1 MNKEK
6 ITIVVPIYNAEKY
19 LERCIKSI
27 LDQTYENLEIIL
39 VNDGSTDKSLE
50 ICEKFKAEDNRIII
64 INKENGGV
72 SSARNKGIDA
82 ATGKFIIFIDADDYI
97 EKEMFEVLEEDL
109 FKNNVDISM
118 CGFRTVDVNGNILS
132 ESSPM
137 KEKYFDVKTFKRNL
151 FDDRYYR
158 NLIWNKLFRLE
169 IIKEHNIRFNEDIH
183 INENVLFMLDFA
195 KYAFRYSYGNEILYN
210 FLYNPNGEMHRKFNL
225 KKVSALTSYLR
236 LLNYDLDAD
245 ILNKIKYKCLFEGH
259 IYAYLM
265 TKINLDNKDLKTKL
279 NKFKDQY
286 YGDIKAEKS
295 ISRGKKISLWF
306 MMHFTSLYCKI
317 RRDV

>member
-1 MNKEK
+1 ML
-6 ITIVVPIYNAEKY
+6 YFEKY
-19 LERCIKSI
+19 
-27 LDQTYENLEIIL
+27 
-39 VNDGSTDKSLE
+39 
-50 ICEKFKAEDNRIII
+50 
-64 INKENGGV
+64 
-72 SSARNKGIDA
+72 
-82 ATGKFIIFIDADDYI
+82 
-97 EKEMFEVLEEDL
+97 
-109 FKNNVDISM
+109 
-118 CGFRTVDVNGNILS
+118 
-132 ESSPM
+132 
-137 KEKYFDVKTFKRNL
+137 
-151 FDDRYYR
+151 
-158 NLIWNKLFRLE
+158 
-169 IIKEHNIRFNEDIH
+169 
-183 INENVLFMLDFA
+183 DFS
-195 KYAFRYSYGNEILYN
+195 YSYGNEILYN